1 MGECLYFF
9 QISETN
15 EVPIKQSSRRRLPP
29 LPEDNSPG
37 GSGSRHADQQQQ
49 QPPERKT
56 TRAPLKFRSASAD
69 VKQTKPIL
77 KPRLADDCQSSTTID
92 SVLVKSRSMPCQ
104 QRPTGGP
111 AAPTP
116 SASKTTA
123 QGSKLQMSTRI
134 HSINSSDDRRR
145 QQPEMKPRSKS
156 AEENAVE
163 QVALPS
169 LKPRSLSAGD
179 KRIQK
184 ITWQDTSPDGVHQ
197 SCRRGNDDNRVAG
210 RTKPDDEDDFWKD
223 SDDTGTVVRNA
234 SSKKISDETAFDPK
248 QAEKSGQ
255 TKDEPTDRETSL
267 QNIAAIESKSDDV
280 DISHQI
286 PVAKA
291 RPKIPPKPPRT
302 KIETPPPP
310 SVVCIYG
317 VDVPKTFHSL
327 QQRIKDEIK
336 IVTATKRLRIDEAEE
351 IRMMEAEMAERSRER
366 KLRNQQEAE
375 RNERQRLAD
384 RSAREMQASN
394 GNTEA
399 EHHQSVNIFG
409 QLEQRCGSKH
419 PVSASVHMYAEQLP
433 LQHKRHTS
441 DPLFDSFS
449 MADEGQYEGV
459 GDPFQYHTLPTS
471 SRYFSDLPDPK
482 QIKLGTSVLTQK
494 KVEAP
499 SNRSSSCSSSSGG
512 GRNVTGRGIK
522 SRSSQVL
529 HLDDDTSDINAN
541 IFTGSRLAST
551 SLPVMFGDEND
562 CAMYGI
568 DVQIEENEKLRKQEK
583 LQRLQIEIEKRRKH
597 LQEMIAIHDAQI
609 KRDELFLAKLEAS
622 ERYTKVVSPQKV
634 VPHQKV
640 VPPQKMHDE
649 RLIKPIDYQINPE
662 MYFVKPNQL
671 GAASVN
677 LPLQKSFMAEHLN
690 SDLFADDYVFS
701 SHEYLAHKTVQAIQN
716 VKTTPR
722 STEDG
727 GQEEEF
733 YCDDYQKQSEQS
745 EKQQQQPMPQS
756 SYYVPI
762 EKDGGTTNIRYSES
776 EDSLMYCPATY
787 GSSRDSGVSSSMTGT
802 DTYPL
807 KSDRELTPPPS
818 YDDLRIVGEPGCGG
832 GEVGSRRAG
841 RQKYRPA
848 EYGNSVLKDITPA
861 MPILDDVTSR
871 SRNLL
876 RDIGSRP
883 LSDDFEKYFRVEG
896 EEFHFSKMAAL
907 WLLRR
912 VLYTQD
918 RA

>member
-1 MGECLYFF
+1 M
-9 QISETN
+9 
-15 EVPIKQSSRRRLPP
+15 
-29 LPEDNSPG
+29 
-37 GSGSRHADQQQQ
+37 
-49 QPPERKT
+49 
-56 TRAPLKFRSASAD
+56 
-69 VKQTKPIL
+69 
-77 KPRLADDCQSSTTID
+77 
-92 SVLVKSRSMPCQ
+92 
-104 QRPTGGP
+104 
-111 AAPTP
+111 
-116 SASKTTA
+116 
-123 QGSKLQMSTRI
+123 
-134 HSINSSDDRRR
+134 
-145 QQPEMKPRSKS
+145 
-156 AEENAVE
+156 
-163 QVALPS
+163 
-169 LKPRSLSAGD
+169 
-179 KRIQK
+179 
-184 ITWQDTSPDGVHQ
+184 HQ

-223 SDDTGTVVRNA
+223 SNDTGTVVRNA
-234 SSKKISDETAFDPK
+234 SSKKISDEAPFDPK
-248 QAEKSGQ
+248 PAEKSGQ
-255 TKDEPTDRETSL
+255 TKDETANSETSSQSL
-267 QNIAAIESKSDDV
+267 SASESKSDDA
-280 DISHQI
+280 DISHQM

-310 SVVCIYG
+310 PSVVSIYG
-317 VDVPKTFHSL
+317 VNVPKTFHSL

-384 RSAREMQASN
+384 RSAREMHVSN
-394 GNTEA
+394 GNLDA
-399 EHHQSVNIFG
+399 EHPSIFE

-419 PVSASVHMYAEQLP
+419 PASSSVHMYADQLP

-449 MADEGQYEGV
+449 TVDEGQYEGV

-471 SRYFSDLPDPK
+471 SRYFSDFPDPK

-499 SNRSSSCSSSSGG
+499 SNRSSSCSSSGG
-512 GRNVTGRGIK
+512 GKSAAGRGIK

-541 IFTGSRLAST
+541 ISTGSRLAST
-551 SLPVMFGDEND
+551 SLPVMFGDESD
-562 CAMYGI
+562 YGI
-568 DVQIEENEKLRKQEK
+568 DEQIEENEKLRKQEK

-597 LQEMIAIHDAQI
+597 LQEIIAIHDAQI
-609 KRDELFLAKLEAS
+609 KRDELFLAKLEAT
-622 ERYTKVVSPQKV
+622 ERYTKVASP
-634 VPHQKV
+634 QKV
-640 VPPQKMHDE
+640 VPPQKIHDE

-662 MYFVKPNQL
+662 MYFVKPSQM
-671 GAASVN
+671 GAAATS
-677 LPLQKSFMAEHLN
+677 LPLQKSFLAEHLN

-727 GQEEEF
+727 GQEEES
-733 YCDDYQKQSEQS
+733 YCAEYQKQPEQS
-745 EKQQQQPMPQS
+745 EKQHPHQQQQQPMAQS
-756 SYYVPI
+756 SYYAPI
-762 EKDGGTTNIRYSES
+762 EKDGGNANIRYSES

-818 YDDLRIVGEPGCGG
+818 YDDLRIVGEPGGG
-832 GEVGSRRAG
+832 GVEVGSRRAG
-841 RQKYRPA
+841 RQKYCP
-848 EYGNSVLKDITPA
+848 EYGTSVLKDITPA

-883 LSDDFEKYFRVEG
+883 LSDDFREI
-896 EEFHFSKMAAL
+896 FSSGG
-907 WLLRR
+907 
-912 VLYTQD
+912 
-918 RA
+918 